1 MNGLLLQFDGG
12 APSTGGDGGFGA
24 VLFWPD
30 GEIMDQLHGY
40 LGSNVNH
47 HICEYCGLI
56 YGVRLAREYAP
67 ATLRIIGDSMMV
79 VKQVTGAYR
88 VRGDHLAVL
97 HAAAVAELAALA
109 RYVDDRA
116 YEAHGEQGRRQAGDP
131 CAHREDAHV
140 RGAGRRSRVSRRYK
154 SLRPAPTSAV
164 SHEGDGR

>member
-24 VLFWPD
+24 VLCWPD
-30 GEIMDQLHGY
+30 GEVMEQLYGY

-56 YGVRLAREYAP
+56 YGVRLAREHAP

-79 VKQVTGAYR
+79 VKQVTGDYR

-97 HAAAVAELAALA
+97 HAAAAAELAALPGTWTIEHTKRTGNKAADKLATRA
-109 RYVDDRA
+109 RTEKTPTFAVP
-116 YEAHGEQGRRQAGDP
+116 GGV
-131 CAHREDAHV
+131 HV
-140 RGAGRRSRVSRRYK
+140 
-154 SLRPAPTSAV
+154 
-164 SHEGDGR
+164 